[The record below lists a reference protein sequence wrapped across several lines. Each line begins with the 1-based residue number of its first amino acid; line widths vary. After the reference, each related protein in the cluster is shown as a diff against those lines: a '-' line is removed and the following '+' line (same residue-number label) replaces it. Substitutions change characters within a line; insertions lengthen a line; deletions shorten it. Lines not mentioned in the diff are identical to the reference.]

1 MHDFAYK
8 TFSPKKF
15 LPIDVAVLNLIHDLY
30 FQTDIPLGLSF
41 HIIFCGSL
49 EKVSAIIFS
58 NESLIASTTVPNDT
72 KITPSSPAFWKNWS
86 ISLGRDL
93 AGLARN
99 GPTTRVSR
107 MKWRSHDIHYGRWSA
122 INLVSLFEGQNL
134 ILSAGLLSSVS
145 SRYMTLENLE
155 LFTLF

>member
-1 MHDFAYK
+1 MIQYQIPGTNIIRSQWQTVRRITNEILGVKGLIDIKLWVLPTWYITLHPVKRLVFHETPIAQFGGIISVLVKGMHDFAYK

-58 NESLIASTTVPNDT
+58 DESLSAPTTVPNDT
-72 KITPSSPAFWKNWS
+72 KITPSSP
-86 ISLGRDL
+86 
-93 AGLARN
+93 
-99 GPTTRVSR
+99 TV
-107 MKWRSHDIHYGRWSA
+107 
-122 INLVSLFEGQNL
+122 
-134 ILSAGLLSSVS
+134 
-145 SRYMTLENLE
+145 
-155 LFTLF
+155 